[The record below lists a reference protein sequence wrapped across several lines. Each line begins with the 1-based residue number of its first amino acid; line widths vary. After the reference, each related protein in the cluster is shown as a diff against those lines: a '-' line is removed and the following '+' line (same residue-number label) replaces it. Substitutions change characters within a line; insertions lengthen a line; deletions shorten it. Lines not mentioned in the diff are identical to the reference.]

1 MHKDHNYT
9 MCAEKFVGPASCD
22 CGDTEAWKDNAHCAL
37 HRPTSKVY
45 DVPIDMQQRARH
57 AFGLVLNYAQDVLYD
72 FSQKKPP
79 EFSSSFLK
87 LSEDIQY
94 RDDRYTTMI
103 YCENNNS
110 VPGDLL
116 LHLQTEE
123 NRSQIENFDSMIDKE
138 GRCLVKSGPFQECK
152 ELQRVVELLANER
165 GIRNVWVKVIHKY
178 VVAHQMLAM
187 KLISWLNGILVHCEG
202 FRAIFAGV
210 LVEQEVTESG
220 KQLPSVLEGMLR
232 CDSELWKAAKL
243 NIHNLFITGLL
254 REAASRKKFAII
266 FTKMYEE
273 IVSDYNFGDKKCN
286 NITVAGLS
294 IHLFT
299 VPTLAHYLVANQ
311 DLLAVLLRTLV
322 PECES
327 ERKRNSKDKFGF
339 ERNLE
344 LAIRRANYVLVDLKY
359 LLSVPPAEFDD
370 NTRRGFWNG
379 FSMMLDILS
388 WMQGMDFHTRQVN
401 QHIEREVDWENGFN
415 LHIKLAPV
423 ITLLLN
429 WCCSDTVTFLTTYRM
444 LLKKL
449 KEETKS
455 DNFRT
460 QTLELQGKFADCVA
474 FNVATSPVSLHL
486 PLCRLF
492 AGMSLH
498 LDKFGLKY
506 AGDDF
511 KFMEE
516 EMPSLNLV
524 LEMPLRTS
532 VMVSQVHAGMW
543 RRNGYSLQHQIFFY
557 HNARCRGEMYD
568 RDIQAMQF
576 CAANMN
582 HDSFLLQV
590 LDKFGLLHWADTDF
604 QVAEEESIRH
614 HTSLVEEFFG
624 FLVTVI
630 GERFTPGVGDIT
642 NEDMVRKKII
652 QLLCVEPMSH
662 SALKKALP
670 EDANHEAGLE
680 KIIDQVATFKK
691 PVGPSSSKG
700 VYELKEEFYKDYDV
714 FFYHFTREDQSKSEE
729 AQIARLKAAN
739 KPQVCTPPS
748 LPPLSKNFYGLT
760 FLLQSDLMLYLMK
773 LVLQRVDDLKSR
785 CFSESQLQKVLYL
798 IGMALV
804 EEERLTKDGTSTS
817 FIFTNRALEVNMLE
831 AMEELSG
838 SQRIE
843 SHRELLAWTIRKF
856 RSISGVEEKRE
867 VIEDTEEEEDEA
879 KKKRAKAA
887 AERRKRI
894 MDQMASHQKNFMT
907 ENFQLFEDTPSGLR
921 VRLASTCDWQDETSN
936 NTSFPVCLG
945 PNRSMSIPTK
955 TSLTCILCQEEEE
968 QLTTD
973 NSTLVMASYCQ
984 KSTVLSRNRAST
996 PPPSSPSTF
1005 PFLPSSLSSALHT
1018 TSCGHVM
1025 HATCWQKYFDDVSES
1040 ERSRYRTHHP
1050 TSFDVEKS
1058 EFLCPLCRSLSNCV
1072 IPLIP
1077 QYHLLQRP
1085 GISQQR

>member
-22 CGDTEAWKDNAHCAL
+22 CGDTEAWNDNVHCSL
-37 HRPTSKVY
+37 HRPTSEVY
-45 DVPIDMQQRARH
+45 DIPTDMQQRARH
-57 AFGLVLNYAQDVLYD
+57 IFGLVLNYAQDVL
-72 FSQKKPP
+72 
-79 EFSSSFLK
+79 FSSSFLK

-94 RDDRYTTMI
+94 RDNRYTTMI
-103 YCENNNS
+103 YCENNS

-116 LHLQTEE
+116 LTLQTKE
-123 NRSQIENFDSMIDKE
+123 NRSRIENFDSMIDKE
-138 GRCLVKSGPFQECK
+138 GRCFVTSGPFKECK
-152 ELQRVVELLANER
+152 ELQRVVELLANKR
-165 GIRNVWVKVIHKY
+165 GIRNLWVKVIHIY

-187 KLISWLNGILVHCEG
+187 KLICWLNGTLAHCEG
-202 FRAIFAGV
+202 FRVIFAEV

-243 NIHNLFITGLL
+243 NIHNLFITGML
-254 REAASRKKFAII
+254 REAASRKKFAVI
-266 FTKMYEE
+266 FTKIYEE
-273 IVSDYNFGDKKCN
+273 IVSDYNFGNEKCN
-286 NITVAGLS
+286 NTVAGLS

-311 DLLAVLLRTLV
+311 DLLAVILRTLL
-322 PECES
+322 PECE
-327 ERKRNSKDKFGF
+327 RKSDSKDKLGI
-339 ERNLE
+339 EKNLE
-344 LAIRRANYVLVDLKY
+344 LAIMRRANYVLEDLKY

-370 NTRRGFWNG
+370 ITRRGFLNG

-388 WMQGMDFHTRQVN
+388 WMQGMNLHTRQVN
-401 QHIEREVDWENGFN
+401 QHIEFEADWENGFN

-423 ITLLLN
+423 IALLLN
-429 WCCSDTVTFLTTYRM
+429 WCSSDKVTFLTAYRM

-455 DNFRT
+455 DNFKT
-460 QTLELQGKFADCVA
+460 QKLELEGKSADCVV

-486 PLCRLF
+486 PLCRLL

-511 KFMEE
+511 QLMEE

-524 LEMPLRTS
+524 LEMPLRTW
-532 VMVSQVHAGMW
+532 VLVSQVHAGMW
-543 RRNGYSLQHQIFFY
+543 RRNGSSLQHQIFFY

-604 QVAEEESIRH
+604 QVAEEETIRH
-614 HTSLVEEFFG
+614 LTSLVEEFFG

-642 NEDMVRKKII
+642 NEDMVRKEII

-662 SALKKALP
+662 SALRNALP
-670 EDANHEAGLE
+670 EDVNHESLK

-691 PVGPSSSKG
+691 PVGSSSKG
-700 VYELKEEFYKDYDV
+700 VYELKEEFYKDYDI

-729 AQIARLKAAN
+729 AQRARLKAAN
-739 KPQVCTPPS
+739 KPQVCPPPS
-748 LPPLSKNFYGLT
+748 LPPLGTNFYGLT
-760 FLLQSDLMLYLMK
+760 FLLQSDQMLYLMK
-773 LVLQRVDDLKSR
+773 LVLRRADDLKSR
-785 CFSESQLQKVLYL
+785 CFSESQVQKVLYL

-804 EEERLTKDGTSTS
+804 EEERLIKDDTSTS
-817 FIFTNRALEVNMLE
+817 FIFTNRALEVNLLE
-831 AMEELSG
+831 TMEVLSG
-838 SQRIE
+838 SHRIE

-856 RSISGVEEKRE
+856 RSVSGLEEKRE
-867 VIEDTEEEEDEA
+867 VIEDTEEEDDEA
-879 KKKRAKAA
+879 KKQRAKAA
-887 AERRKRI
+887 AERRKII
-894 MDQMASHQKNFMT
+894 MAQMASQQKNFMT
-907 ENFQLFEDTPSGLR
+907 ENSQLFEDTPSRLR
-921 VRLASTCDWQDETSN
+921 ERHGTTCDWEDETSN
-936 NTSFPVCLG
+936 DSSFPVCLG
-945 PNRSMSIPTK
+945 PNRSMPFPTE
-955 TSLTCILCQEEEE
+955 TSFTCILCQEEEE
-968 QLTTD
+968 LTAD

-984 KSTVLSRNRAST
+984 KSTVLSKNRAST
-996 PPPSSPSTF
+996 KPPSSPLTF
-1005 PFLPSSLSSALHT
+1005 PFLPSLLSSAPHT

-1040 ERSRYRTHHP
+1040 ERSRYHTRHP
-1050 TSFDVEKS
+1050 TSFDTEKS
-1058 EFLCPLCRSLSNCV
+1058 EFLCPLCRSLSNSV

-1085 GISQQR
+1085 GIPHLR